1 MMMGVLI
8 FFLIVPILGF
18 ICATINYFIIN
29 KFKLPK
35 YMAYL
40 LPSLSILF
48 IFIHAIKLHMILFFM
63 FHAFIPRIHIMIK
76 NLYKLIN
83 YAALIGFAPNIVF
96 AWPMFVAPP
105 LLTKTSMYEV
115 GKHGEIP
122 A

>member
-1 MMMGVLI
+1 
-8 FFLIVPILGF
+8 
-18 ICATINYFIIN
+18 
-29 KFKLPK
+29 
-35 YMAYL
+35 
-40 LPSLSILF
+40 
-48 IFIHAIKLHMILFFM
+48 M

-96 AWPMFVAPP
+96 AWPMFVDPP
-105 LLTKTSMYEV
+105 LLTKTSMYGV